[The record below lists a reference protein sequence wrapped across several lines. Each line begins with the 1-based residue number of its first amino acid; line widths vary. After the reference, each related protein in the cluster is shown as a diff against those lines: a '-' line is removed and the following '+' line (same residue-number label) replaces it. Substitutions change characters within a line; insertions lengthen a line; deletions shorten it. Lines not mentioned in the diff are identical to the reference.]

1 MFDSGVA
8 MLDGVVRINQ
18 CNAMKRILTLFA
30 ALWVVA
36 ANAQNTGG
44 ASANS
49 HESPQSLLTAP
60 STETLITLKPSKPN
74 EITAG
79 RITLSGIVV
88 EAVKIDNPLQLINP
102 FAPASYGSA
111 EDNTVRDPL
120 TGKASGL
127 KVFAIRF

>member
-1 MFDSGVA
+1 
-8 MLDGVVRINQ
+8 
-18 CNAMKRILTLFA
+18 MKSILTLFA

-60 STETLITLKPSKPN
+60 STETLINLKLSKPN

-88 EAVKIDNPLQLINP
+88 EAVKIDNALQLINP

-111 EDNTVRDPL
+111 ADNTARDTI

>member
-1 MFDSGVA
+1 

-18 CNAMKRILTLFA
+18 CNDMKSILTLFA

-44 ASANS
+44 GASANS
-49 HESPQSLLTAP
+49 HESPQSLLTTP
-60 STETLITLKPSKPN
+60 STETLINLKLSKPN

-102 FAPASYGSA
+102 FASASYGSA
-111 EDNTVRDPL
+111 EDNTLRDPL
-120 TGKASGL
+120 TEKASGL